1 MEDQRIEKRPR
12 KRNYY
17 RFMASQQ
24 ARRTGTRSAAGLS
37 QRDDIA
43 NPEVLSG
50 WRYRVAAEQDPRSIQ
65 APPVGARYFPE
76 TPTTSPT

>member
-17 RFMASQQ
+17 RFMASLQT
-24 ARRTGTRSAAGLS
+24 RRTGTRSAAGLS

-50 WRYRVAAEQDPRSIQ
+50 WRYRVAAEQDRALFKHRRSGQ
-65 APPVGARYFPE
+65 VFSK
-76 TPTTSPT
+76 TPKADTT